1 MPTQEKIDRVAT
13 LQDKLERC
21 SIAVTTNYTGI
32 TVNEMIDLRRQMRAA
47 GVEFT
52 VVKNTLMYLASEAAH
67 RPQVKDIVQGP
78 TAVALGYADPLDV
91 AKAVSDYIRNARS
104 ALIIQG
110 AVLGDGP
117 VMEAPEVVRLAS
129 LPPKPELLATLLGQL
144 QAPLSRLAAVLN
156 GPLQNFD
163 GLIQARIRQLE
174 AGGEGILVEAV
185 GSSDSNGSSA
195 THESPDAG
203 ATNETADSGD
213 SNEGIGSNELSDT
226 NDSDEIGESD
236 EISE

>member
-52 VVKNTLMYLASEAAH
+52 VVKNTLMYLASEAAQ

-78 TAVALGYADPLDV
+78 TAVALGYDDPLVV
-91 AKAVSDYIRNARS
+91 AKSVSDYIRNARS
-104 ALIIQG
+104 TLTIQG
-110 AVLGDGP
+110 AVLGNGP
-117 VMEAPEVVRLAS
+117 VMQAPEVVRLAS
-129 LPPKPELLATLLGQL
+129 LPPKPEWLSTLLGQL

-185 GSSDSNGSSA
+185 GSNDSDDPSDTS
-195 THESPDAG
+195 ESPDAG
-203 ATNETADSGD
+203 ATNEIDDSGD
-213 SNEGIGSNELSDT
+213 SNEAMGSTELSDT
-226 NDSDEIGESD
+226 NDSDEIGESG
-236 EISE
+236 ETSE

>member
-52 VVKNTLMYLASEAAH
+52 VVKNTLMYLASEAAQ

-78 TAVALGYADPLDV
+78 TAVALGYDDPLDV
-91 AKAVSDYIRNARS
+91 AKAVSNYIRNARS
-104 ALIIQG
+104 SLTIQG

-117 VMEAPEVVRLAS
+117 VMQAPEVVRLAS

-174 AGGEGILVEAV
+174 AAGEAIPAETVD
-185 GSSDSNGSSA
+185 SSDSGRSN
-195 THESPDAG
+195 
-203 ATNETADSGD
+203 ATNEATDPDHTNGATESGD
-213 SNEGIGSNELSDT
+213 TSDGIGSSEIIETS
-226 NDSDEIGESD
+226 DSDEVGESG
-236 EISE
+236 ETSE